1 MAMKV
6 IIQAIDQ
13 ASPVIKN
20 IDREFG
26 AMGDKF
32 NAVSKQIDTDA
43 KAMEARFGKISEAAR
58 KTGLAMMGMGAAI
71 IGGLI
76 FLLNRKSKQNTQLKA
91 DKSLTVQ
98 RESSKVVDS
107 KVDSAQKEIDKLE
120 KEMKTKPKDDDDFW
134 KDYTK

>member
-1 MAMKV
+1 MNKLKHYFFH
-6 IIQAIDQ
+6 IIAFL
-13 ASPVIKN
+13 S
-20 IDREFG
+20 
-26 AMGDKF
+26 
-32 NAVSKQIDTDA
+32 
-43 KAMEARFGKISEAAR
+43 
-58 KTGLAMMGMGAAI
+58 AI

-107 KVDSAQKEIDKLE
+107 KVDSAQKEIDELE